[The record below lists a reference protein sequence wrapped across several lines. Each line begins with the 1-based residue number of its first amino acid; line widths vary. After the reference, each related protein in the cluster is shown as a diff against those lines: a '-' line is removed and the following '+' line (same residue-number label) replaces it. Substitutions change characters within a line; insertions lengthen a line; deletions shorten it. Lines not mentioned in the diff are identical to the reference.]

1 MLDELVLASKIRT
14 IQLILSQQK
23 LYLPKINY
31 IVSMKDNSEENQSNQ
46 YRLKKYHPL
55 RTEVQVP

>member
-46 YRLKKYHPL
+46 YRLKKYRPL
-55 RTEVQVP
+55 RTKGHVP